1 MFRKCLKNTV
11 KTTQSAIRK
20 EDGLTLLEAAIGLII
35 IGLITL
41 PLIHSYKTTLIQESR
56 DRTRG
61 SMANIKDAINQYH
74 AAGNFVYPCPAS
86 ISLQEGGVRF
96 GIAGLGSAN
105 DCQLADLKL
114 CTNPTWSTTEGIC
127 KTDDTTDAVIIGAV
141 PFSNL
146 KMQQEKALDFWGN
159 KIIYAVTFEQTN
171 LATFTGNIGTI
182 RVKAVDNPE
191 AIQDQIENGTSASSN
206 SSNDGIPN
214 EKTSSVDFFLFSTG
228 ATGIGGYTKNGI
240 LIQACG
246 DATTGFE
253 HENCDFDDVFFYDK
267 NPTDDAAS
275 AYSEVPGLNF
285 FDDMTRAQ
293 LSIPE
298 PMWFQHPDNGTYTE
312 DYLLTLSTRIG
323 IGPDPITDPL
333 ATIEVQGNI
342 RTNGMLKSDEMC
354 NKFGNECFDPELITG
369 DLDVMKCNPAG
380 DTMFGDQAVMQIAR
394 NQVHCNSTV
403 DTSNNAFD
411 GVALHVDTSIISGS
425 TATDSVNGHCQ
436 AGWMVSGFDSNGE
449 IICTNPP

>member
-11 KTTQSAIRK
+11 RTTQSAIRK
-20 EDGLTLLEAAIGLII
+20 EDGLTLLEAAIGLVI

-41 PLIHSYKTTLIQESR
+41 PLMQNYKLTLIQDSW

-61 SMANIKDAINQYH
+61 SLANIEDAINQYH

-86 ISLQEGGVRF
+86 ITSQEGNPRF
-96 GIAGLGSAN
+96 GVAGIGPSDNCL
-105 DCQLADLKL
+105 LADLKL
-114 CTNPTWSTTEGIC
+114 CTHPTWSTTEGIC
-127 KTDDTTDAVIIGAV
+127 KTDNTTSAVIIGAV
-141 PFSNL
+141 PFSSL

-159 KIIYAVTFEQTN
+159 KVIYAVTFEQTN

-182 RVKAVDNPE
+182 RVKAVDNPNDV
-191 AIQDQIENGTSASSN
+191 QDRIESGAPSN
-206 SSNDGIPN
+206 SSNDGVPN
-214 EKTSSVDFFLFSTG
+214 EKTNSIDFFLFSTG
-228 ATGIGGYTKNGI
+228 FTGIGGYTKDGA

-253 HENCDFDDVFFYDK
+253 HENCDFDDVFFYDQ
-267 NPTDDAAS
+267 NPVDDAAS
-275 AYSEVPGLNF
+275 AYSEVLGSNF

-293 LSIPE
+293 LSLPE

-342 RTNGMLKSDEMC
+342 RTNGMLKSDSMC
-354 NKFGNECFDPELITG
+354 DKFGSECFDPELITG
-369 DLDVMKCNPAG
+369 DLDVMKCDPVG
-380 DTMFGDQAVMQIAR
+380 DTMYGDQAVMQIAR
-394 NQVHCNSTV
+394 SQVHCNSTV
-403 DTSNNAFD
+403 DSGNNALD
-411 GVALHVDTSIISGS
+411 GVALHVDTSVISGS
-425 TATDSVNGHCQ
+425 TASGSVNGHCQ
-436 AGWMVSGFDSNGE
+436 TGWMVSGFDSNGE